1 MSNRIVQRSLA
12 FVAIAFGLL
21 TLVAG
26 GRVLAGHD
34 PGYVVYRPLLFF
46 NTAMGV
52 AYVVAGFLMIRKPRQ
67 GKLAAAA
74 IFLLNVFVFAFIGY
88 LYANSDVVAIDSIR
102 AMTLRTGVWL
112 ALFLGMARLMVRQHS
127 ISRKSTR

>member
-1 MSNRIVQRSLA
+1 MTHRIVQRSLA

-21 TLVAG
+21 TLAAG
-26 GRVLAGHD
+26 GRVLAGND

-52 AYVVAGFLMIRKPRQ
+52 AYVVAGFLMLSKPRQ
-67 GKLAAAA
+67 GKFAAAA
-74 IFLLNVFVFAFIGY
+74 IFLLNVIVFAFIGY

-112 ALFLGMARLMVRQHS
+112 ALFLGMVWLGVRQH
-127 ISRKSTR
+127 

>member
-1 MSNRIVQRSLA
+1 MTSRVVKRSLA
-12 FVAIAFGLL
+12 FIAIAFGVL

-26 GRVLAGHD
+26 GRVLAGND

-46 NTAMGV
+46 NTSMGV
-52 AYVVAGFLMIRKPRQ
+52 AYVVTGFLMLSKSRL

-74 IFLLNVFVFAFIGY
+74 IFLMNVIVFAFIGY
-88 LYANSDVVAIDSIR
+88 LYANSDVVAIDSIQ

-112 ALFLGMARLMVRQHS
+112 ALFLGMVWLQRSV
-127 ISRKSTR
+127 TG